1 MPFENIMRFFA
12 GAIEF
17 IRSAIT
23 NGGIVFVHW
32 YLKLPP
38 NLYSYAGI
46 SRSASVVIA
55 YLMQQHEMSLF
66 DAMSLTR
73 KKRPIIHPNPG
84 FQKQLFDY
92 EKKLKQGRLKLI
104 NEATMKASSP
114 MRQ

>member
-1 MPFENIMRFFA
+1 
-12 GAIEF
+12 
-17 IRSAIT
+17 
-23 NGGIVFVHW
+23 
-32 YLKLPP
+32 
-38 NLYSYAGI
+38 
-46 SRSASVVIA
+46 
-55 YLMQQHEMSLF
+55 MQQHEMSLF

-114 MRQ
+114 MRQINNDLFGIKQPTT